1 MKNERDNNKDEY
13 IEIDLKE
20 YIYILWK
27 NKLLIITILIFSV
40 LLSFIVSEYFMG
52 EIYSAKSSIKLGT
65 LNNSIYTNDRNVSNI
80 INNNQFLKKVKNEY
94 NFEITSDNIN
104 INVSSNNSII
114 EFTLEGNDPKKLKL
128 YADSIAKYYVQI
140 SNEDISEKTKKI
152 RAPLSN
158 LISSMGDVNKN
169 LNIILKEI
177 SKLDSISQKNIHYIQ
192 NTLFNIQKTT
202 NDIKFNNIQLFET
215 ITKLTEIQKAEIIY
229 LADVPNNP
237 IEPNTKLNV
246 AIAFV
251 LGLFLSIFIIFM
263 KEFFKETDWTE
274 YENND

>member
-1 MKNERDNNKDEY
+1 M
-13 IEIDLKE
+13 
-20 YIYILWK
+20 
-27 NKLLIITILIFSV
+27 
-40 LLSFIVSEYFMG
+40 
-52 EIYSAKSSIKLGT
+52 
-65 LNNSIYTNDRNVSNI
+65 
-80 INNNQFLKKVKNEY
+80 
-94 NFEITSDNIN
+94 
-104 INVSSNNSII
+104 
-114 EFTLEGNDPKKLKL
+114 
-128 YADSIAKYYVQI
+128 QI

-169 LNIILKEI
+169 LNIILKKI

-263 KEFFKETDWTE
+263 KMIRS
-274 YENND
+274 